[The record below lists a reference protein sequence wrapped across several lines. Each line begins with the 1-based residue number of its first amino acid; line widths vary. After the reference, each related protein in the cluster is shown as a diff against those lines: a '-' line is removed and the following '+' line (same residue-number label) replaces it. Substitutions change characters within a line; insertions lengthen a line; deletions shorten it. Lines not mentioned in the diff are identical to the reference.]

1 MVNTTEVVYT
11 ARKSFITIYMVIFS
25 FTMVA
30 HIAIISTIFNRNKLS
45 SKRYLIVANISASDC
60 CYCLFALIM
69 LVRSIVDGYV
79 IRDVTYHVLMG
90 FIITSFRVS
99 LLCTC
104 LLTFDRYIAV
114 SQALRYNQI
123 VTTTRIFKC
132 VSSFWV
138 LSLLIVL
145 ASHFEKPRHILTLT
159 YSIGSV
165 TLNVIHILVSSI
177 FILSVAGYAITIR
190 KKHITDIKS
199 LRSRFGAEAEKLNL
213 LQSLKRSIH
222 DVMKLNIFTVIVILL
237 IAISSFL
244 LLSVEVVS
252 FLRMRNLAFLI
263 YVVSNPVIYIS
274 AIRELRSEMKCFL
287 CGTGRVSNDDRRDP
301 QIAVT
306 AV

>member
-1 MVNTTEVVYT
+1 
-11 ARKSFITIYMVIFS
+11 MVIFS

-30 HIAIISTIFNRNKLS
+30 HIAIISTIFKRNKLA

-69 LVRSIVDGYV
+69 VVRSSVDGYI
-79 IRDVTYHVLMG
+79 IRDMTYHVLSG
-90 FIITSFRVS
+90 LILTSFRVS

-104 LLTFDRYIAV
+104 LLSFDRYIAV
-114 SQALRYNQI
+114 SRALRYNQMI
-123 VTTTRIFKC
+123 TTTRIFKC

-145 ASHFEKPRHILTLT
+145 ASQFEKPKHILTLT

-165 TLNVIHILVSSI
+165 VLNVIHILVSSI
-177 FILSVAGYAITIR
+177 FIISVAGYAITIR

-199 LRSRFGAEAEKLNL
+199 RRSRFGVEAEKLNL
-213 LQSLKRSIH
+213 LQSLKCSIH

-244 LLSVEVVS
+244 LLSVRVVS
-252 FLRMRNLAFLI
+252 FLRLRNLAFSI

-274 AIRELRSEMKCFL
+274 VLSELRSEIKYFL
-287 CGTGRVSNDDRRDP
+287 CRTGRVSNDERIDP

-306 AV
+306 AA